1 MVEVG
6 FRVASNASSML
17 GGDGHSAFKPS
28 DLIRVDHLVSSRSI
42 SAAYSSG
49 VDANGSA
56 PMVANRLR
64 TSSVARAARNSLFRR
79 SIIGRAA
86 RFYDAATILFAD
98 FEGFTKLAEEM
109 EPRELI
115 GQLDDYFSAFDE
127 IAERHRLEMLID

>member
-1 MVEVG
+1 
-6 FRVASNASSML
+6 ML
-17 GGDGHSAFKPS
+17 DGDGHSAFKPS
-28 DLIRVDHLVSSRSI
+28 DLIRVDHLVSLRSI

-56 PMVANRLR
+56 PMVAKLR
-64 TSSVARAARNSLFRR
+64 TPSVARAARNSLFRR

-98 FEGFTKLAEEM
+98 FEGFMKLAEEM